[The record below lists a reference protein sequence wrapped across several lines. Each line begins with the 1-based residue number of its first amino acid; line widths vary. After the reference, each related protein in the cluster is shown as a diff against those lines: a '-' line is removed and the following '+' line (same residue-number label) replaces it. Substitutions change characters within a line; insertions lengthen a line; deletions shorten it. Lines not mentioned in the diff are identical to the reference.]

1 MRQDEDFNEQ
11 LAERYSTLRKDEKFN
26 KLLANSSWMQVNIK
40 PPTGGKCVPFFVDK
54 KYTIDMLKSKIANK
68 MPYPADQY
76 RLLFGGI
83 GLEGHRTLKDY
94 GIIDGSVLVL
104 TMGLSGGTQK
114 TKKAEKMKKAD
125 KMKKL
130 REKVDANPRNI
141 DLIDTI
147 IKQFNIRID
156 KFKEHCDDKTK
167 GGVLT
172 AFGNEVLTRDSD
184 TIEVMIQALP
194 VYGSDTD
201 AKLAKVFDTVF
212 YPQVDALDGLVS
224 RIKGV
229 KEGAVGLF
237 MMLLGDTYYGESGE
251 FRLQQVRD
259 LLKTLKQQKIGVENH
274 MTIVGQMSNMT
285 IA

>member
-1 MRQDEDFNEQ
+1 MQQDEDFNEQ
-11 LAERYSTLRKDEKFN
+11 LRERFSTTRKDEKFN
-26 KLLANSSWMQVNIK
+26 KLLSNSSWMQVNIK
-40 PPTGGKCVPFFVDK
+40 PPTGGNCVPFFVDHM
-54 KYTIDMLKSKIANK
+54 YTIDMLKSKIAHK
-68 MPYPADQY
+68 MPYPADQH

-104 TMGLSGGTQK
+104 TMRLSGGTQK

-130 REKVDANPRNI
+130 KEKVDANPRNI
-141 DLIDTI
+141 ELVDTI
-147 IKQFNIRID
+147 IKQFNLRID
-156 KFKEHCDDKTK
+156 KFKEHCNDKTK

-172 AFGNEVLTRDSD
+172 AFGNEVLARDSE
-184 TIEVMIQALP
+184 TIEEMIQALP
-194 VYGSDTD
+194 AIGSDID
-201 AKLAKVFDTVF
+201 VKLAKLFDFIF
-212 YPQVDALDGLVS
+212 YPQVDALDDLVS

-229 KEGAVGLF
+229 KEGALGLF
-237 MMLLGDTYYGESGE
+237 MMLLGDMYYGENGE

-259 LLKTLKQQKIGVENH
+259 LLKTLKQHEIGVENH